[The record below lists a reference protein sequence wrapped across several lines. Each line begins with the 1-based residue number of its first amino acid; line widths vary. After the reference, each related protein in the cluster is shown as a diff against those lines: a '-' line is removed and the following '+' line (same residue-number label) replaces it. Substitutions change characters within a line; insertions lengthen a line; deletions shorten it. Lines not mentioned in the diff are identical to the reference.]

1 MKQDMTPALDALPPP
16 GVVETLDFERI
27 LDAHRADLLARHPEA
42 AEVLAL
48 ESEPL
53 NKLLEA
59 HAYRELLYRARV
71 NDAARAH
78 LIAFAQGSDLDHKGA
93 FYDVARLPGESDERY
108 RQRILLRVRALA
120 GSGTAEHYEHL
131 AMTASANVHSAIATQ
146 PQPGRVSVQLW
157 LVEPAQADETLAIV
171 LSALN
176 APGARPLGVPVSVS
190 LARPH
195 PIDITARLL
204 REPGA
209 PVDIV
214 ARLQAGLAA
223 QIAAYALLGRD
234 VPRSWI
240 TTRLHV
246 DGIAR
251 VTYPDAQA
259 PAELTPLAADEYP
272 VLGRVQLVDEGLQ
285 A

>member
-93 FYDVARLPGESDERY
+93 FYDVAR
-108 RQRILLRVRALA
+108 
-120 GSGTAEHYEHL
+120 
-131 AMTASANVHSAIATQ
+131 
-146 PQPGRVSVQLW
+146 
-157 LVEPAQADETLAIV
+157 
-171 LSALN
+171 
-176 APGARPLGVPVSVS
+176 
-190 LARPH
+190 
-195 PIDITARLL
+195 
-204 REPGA
+204 
-209 PVDIV
+209 
-214 ARLQAGLAA
+214 
-223 QIAAYALLGRD
+223 
-234 VPRSWI
+234 
-240 TTRLHV
+240 
-246 DGIAR
+246 
-251 VTYPDAQA
+251 
-259 PAELTPLAADEYP
+259 
-272 VLGRVQLVDEGLQ
+272 
-285 A
+285 

>member
-48 ESEPL
+48 ECEPL

-120 GSGTAEHYEHL
+120 GSGTAEHYE
-131 AMTASANVHSAIATQ
+131 
-146 PQPGRVSVQLW
+146 
-157 LVEPAQADETLAIV
+157 
-171 LSALN
+171 
-176 APGARPLGVPVSVS
+176 
-190 LARPH
+190 
-195 PIDITARLL
+195 
-204 REPGA
+204 PGA

-223 QIAAYALLGRD
+223 PIAAYALLGRD

-251 VTYPDAQA
+251 VTYPDALA